1 MVVLYY
7 PQQDRADTIF
17 VGYNDARQFG
27 ISQDGQQVAFV
38 AERDSSTKALQ
49 KFYKLYHHR
58 AGADSARAIAHRNSP
73 GKIDNWQISPDA
85 DISFS
90 KSGQRLFF
98 GVAPVGLPKDTLTPD
113 FEKVSVDV
121 WHYNDDYLQPAQLR
135 NQDRESKR
143 SYLAVYDVP
152 NAKLVQLAD
161 LNLETVTPSNEGDG
175 ALFAATTTK
184 PYRIESQWRGSSR
197 MDMYAVNPATAATTL
212 VMNGLDGVMFGASPG
227 GKHLLW
233 YNYATKQ
240 YHAYSSTGGTKT
252 ISKGIGVALADEEN
266 DIPDDARPYGLMGW
280 EANDAALY
288 VYDRYDIWKLDP
300 NGVQPPVCITQGQG
314 RKRQWVL
321 RYPRTNPDERFLQP
335 QQQLVLEVFNEND
348 KSAGMAGYQLG
359 ASFNAATV
367 LTGPVAINNIIKA
380 KATNVYGFS
389 TESFVQSPNLC
400 TIVAPAAGLP
410 PNAVAE
416 AKRVFQPNPQQA
428 NYNWGTAELMRWTMF
443 DGKPSEGILYKPEN
457 FDPAKKYPIIL
468 YFYERDA
475 NNLYNYIAPQPVRA
489 SINISYYVSN
499 GYLVFDPNI
508 YYKTGQP
515 GPDAYNS
522 VVSAAKMLASKA
534 WVDSTKMAIQGHSW
548 GGYQV
553 AYLLTRTGMFAA
565 AEAGAPVAN
574 MTSAYGGIRWGPGVS
589 RQFQYEHTQSRL
601 GATLWQKPDLY
612 LKNSPL
618 FTADRITTPLLMMH
632 NDADDAVPWYQGIEM
647 FTAMRRLGKKVWLL
661 NYNGELHGLGERKN
675 RKDWSIRMQQF
686 FDHYLKGAPAP
697 AWLAEGLPA
706 TQKGKTMGLK

>member
-1 MVVLYY
+1 
-7 PQQDRADTIF
+7 
-17 VGYNDARQFG
+17 
-27 ISQDGQQVAFV
+27 
-38 AERDSSTKALQ
+38 
-49 KFYKLYHHR
+49 
-58 AGADSARAIAHRNSP
+58 
-73 GKIDNWQISPDA
+73 
-85 DISFS
+85 
-90 KSGQRLFF
+90 
-98 GVAPVGLPKDTLTPD
+98 
-113 FEKVSVDV
+113 
-121 WHYNDDYLQPAQLR
+121 
-135 NQDRESKR
+135 
-143 SYLAVYDVP
+143 
-152 NAKLVQLAD
+152 
-161 LNLETVTPSNEGDG
+161 
-175 ALFAATTTK
+175 
-184 PYRIESQWRGSSR
+184 

-675 RKDWSIRMQQF
+675 RKDWTQRMQQF